1 MRRRLR
7 TAPLLLTW
15 VLLSCG
21 GDEPASVASRSA
33 AVTPSVPVPI
43 AVGGPSPTRYL
54 PPLGPG
60 RSVTPSVVADLCPE
74 QKPLR
79 ADWADLVAA
88 KKKAK
93 SLAPLASSSTV
104 TGVVAPSSYM
114 QKQRAFLQAL
124 KAKQPEFWALSQ
136 EEREKQH
143 AQLKRVQMGE

>member
-1 MRRRLR
+1 
-7 TAPLLLTW
+7 
-15 VLLSCG
+15 
-21 GDEPASVASRSA
+21 
-33 AVTPSVPVPI
+33 
-43 AVGGPSPTRYL
+43 
-54 PPLGPG
+54 
-60 RSVTPSVVADLCPE
+60 VADLCPE